1 MQTAAHCDATVYEIP
16 LRSHVPPALRPLQSC
31 TAMGAHAQALQYL
44 SKLCSHPLL
53 VLDPGNPVHLEAV
66 QKATQLQASSPA
78 AWKAIQPNLHQ
89 LHHAPKLEQL
99 KQLLQV
105 SDHMHSAMTAV
116 VYPRCLGKPDFMIVQ
131 HV

>member
-1 MQTAAHCDATVYEIP
+1 
-16 LRSHVPPALRPLQSC
+16 
-31 TAMGAHAQALQYL
+31 MGAHVQALQYL

-53 VLDPGNPVHLEAV
+53 VLDPANPVHVEAV
-66 QKATQLQASSPA
+66 EKATQLQASSPA

-105 SDHMHSAMTAV
+105 FDEMHSAV
-116 VYPRCLGKPDFMIVQ
+116 VSHRHCLGKPGFVIVQ
-131 HV
+131 FLTTVKPEVATPIGNTRCMLCSGRQYNLPRGS

>member
-1 MQTAAHCDATVYEIP
+1 MYENA
-16 LRSHVPPALRPLQSC
+16 LRSHVSLSYALFGHWVLWAVCQVMGLFVMVAMVRYDNYIIVMIRHTLVMLRH
-31 TAMGAHAQALQYL
+31 TAMGARVQALQYL

-53 VLDPGNPVHLEAV
+53 VLDPANPVHVEAV
-66 QKATQLQASSPA
+66 EKATQLQASSPA

-105 SDHMHSAMTAV
+105 S
-116 VYPRCLGKPDFMIVQ
+116 
-131 HV
+131 